1 MRKIRVSL
9 TPSVAA
15 ALLLITAASAAL
27 PVECWATEL
36 RFLIDEPL
44 SEDLPFES
52 AVRDEIW
59 APPQSVEEATPSMPG
74 VDDAFRHTSGVHQ
87 EIARRRGERLI
98 DRVTDPTSWLMDLR
112 MRHEWTWPTSPGNG
126 DSQSVQFRPTIP
138 FRAFGTVN
146 VLRVTVPYDVQSD
159 DGAGIGDV
167 EIFDLVVVQES
178 WGRWGVGPSLRLISD
193 ADDDSLQAGLA
204 AAAVAN
210 NRHWTVG
217 ALTQNFLND
226 DASQSRLQPILAYKF
241 DDVWSIGIGE
251 SEFRYDWH
259 SDRWSQLPLGIELD
273 KIVSPWGQKMQ
284 LFVNPQYNFA
294 RDESNSGW
302 TLYLGLTLL
311 VPEA

>member
-1 MRKIRVSL
+1 MRKLRVHP
-9 TPSVAA
+9 TPFLAA
-15 ALLLITAASAAL
+15 TLILAVASAAL
-27 PVECWATEL
+27 PLDCRATEL
-36 RFLIDEPL
+36 RFLIDDPV
-44 SEDLPFES
+44 SEDLSFES
-52 AVRDEIW
+52 AVRDENW
-59 APPQSVEEATPSMPG
+59 APPRFVEEATPDMLS
-74 VDDAFRHTSGVHQ
+74 VDETVRHTSGIHQ
-87 EIARRRGERLI
+87 EIARGRGERLI
-98 DRVTDPTSWLMDLR
+98 DRVTDPTAWLMDLR
-112 MRHEWTWPTSPGNG
+112 MRHEWSWPTSAGNG
-126 DSQSVQFRPTIP
+126 DFQLVQFRPTIP
-138 FRAFGTVN
+138 FQAWGTVN

-159 DGAGIGDV
+159 DGAGIGDI

-193 ADDDSLQAGLA
+193 AADDSLQAGPA
-204 AAAVAN
+204 AAAVAKD
-210 NRHWTVG
+210 RHWTVG

-241 DDVWSIGIGE
+241 DEEWSVGIGE

-273 KIVSPWGQKMQ
+273 KIVDLWGQKLQ

-294 RDESNSGW
+294 RDESTSGW

>member
-1 MRKIRVSL
+1 M
-9 TPSVAA
+9 
-15 ALLLITAASAAL
+15 
-27 PVECWATEL
+27 
-36 RFLIDEPL
+36 L
-44 SEDLPFES
+44 S
-52 AVRDEIW
+52 
-59 APPQSVEEATPSMPG
+59 
-74 VDDAFRHTSGVHQ
+74 VDDAFRHTSGIHQ
-87 EIARRRGERLI
+87 EIAGRRGERLI

-112 MRHEWTWPTSPGNG
+112 MRHEWTWPTSPGNS

-138 FRAFGTVN
+138 FQAWGTIN
-146 VLRVTVPYDVQSD
+146 ILRVTVPYDVQSD
-159 DGAGIGDV
+159 GGAGIGDV

-178 WGRWGVGPSLRLISD
+178 WGRWGVGPSLRLIAD
-193 ADDDSLQAGLA
+193 AADDSLQAGPA
-204 AAAVAN
+204 AAAVAK

-241 DDVWSIGIGE
+241 DEAWSVGIGE

-273 KIVSPWGQKMQ
+273 KIVDPWGQKMQ

-311 VPEA
+311 VPDA

>member
-1 MRKIRVSL
+1 MRNLRVHPTSHL
-9 TPSVAA
+9 AA
-15 ALLLITAASAAL
+15 TLILAVASASL
-27 PVECWATEL
+27 PVECCATEL
-36 RFLIDEPL
+36 RFLIDEPMA
-44 SEDLPFES
+44 SDMSFES
-52 AVRDEIW
+52 AVRDDMW
-59 APPQSVEEATPSMPG
+59 TPPQSVEEATPGMPS
-74 VDDAFRHTSGVHQ
+74 VDDAFRHSTGVQQ

-112 MRHEWTWPTSPGNG
+112 TRHEWTWPTSAGNG

-138 FRAFGTVN
+138 FQAWGHIN
-146 VLRVTVPYDVQSD
+146 VLRVTVPYDVQSG

-193 ADDDSLQAGLA
+193 ADDDSLQAGPA
-204 AAAVAN
+204 AAAVAK
-210 NRHWTVG
+210 NRYWTVG

-241 DDVWSIGIGE
+241 DDEWSIGIGE
-251 SEFRYDWH
+251 SEFRYDWN

-273 KIVSPWGQKMQ
+273 KIVDLRGQKMQ